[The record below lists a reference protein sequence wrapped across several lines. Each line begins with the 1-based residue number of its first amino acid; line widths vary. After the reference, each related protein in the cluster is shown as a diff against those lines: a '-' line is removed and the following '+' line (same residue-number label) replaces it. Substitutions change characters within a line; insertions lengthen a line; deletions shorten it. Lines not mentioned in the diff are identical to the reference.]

1 MQQRSM
7 MKKKYGLNTKK
18 LKLEMDWRGWNF
30 SDLAREMG
38 IPRQRLGAMLHAEYG
53 PSLVSTARIAR
64 ALGINYKE
72 LLL

>member
-1 MQQRSM
+1 ML
-7 MKKKYGLNTKK
+7 KKSYGLNKKK
-18 LKLEMDWRGWNF
+18 LAKEMGKKGWTF

-38 IPRQRLGAMLHAEYG
+38 VPRQRLGAMLHAEYG
-53 PSLVSTARIAR
+53 PTLVSTARIAR